1 MKKVKCINDKNL
13 PLGAQLNSGTV
24 YEVESEYLNALDQR
38 VYIIIGV
45 PNEGMTKL
53 GMRWIGYNSSRFKE
67 VDKIEEVKVEYEYQL
82 N

>member
-13 PLGAQLNSGTV
+13 PNGAQLKEGQV

-38 VYIIIGV
+38 VYIISGV
-45 PNEGMTKL
+45 PNDGMTKL
-53 GMRWIGYNSSRFKE
+53 GMRWIGYDALRFKD
-67 VDKIEEVKVEYEYQL
+67 VDSVESTKKEYAFEL

>member
-13 PLGAQLNSGTV
+13 PLGAQVNKGEL

-38 VYIIIGV
+38 VYIISGV

-53 GMRWIGYNSSRFKE
+53 GMRWVGYNSERFKE
-67 VDKIEEVKVEYEYQL
+67 VDQIEEVKVEYEYAL